1 MSLGKCQNRSSNFE
15 LLRIVSMLLVMVVHA
30 NFSSIG
36 APMIEDWNVAPHITF
51 VRHFVESLSIV
62 CVDVFVLISGWFGIR
77 FSMDRLKEFVFQIL
91 FFSLGG
97 FVFFMLTPPPHSL
110 TIFNIKNIFL
120 FNTGD
125 YWFIKAYLILYLL
138 SPALNSFV
146 SSATRRQF
154 QVMLGSYLLF
164 MFVYGWLEPA
174 SIQFTMNGTTALSF
188 IGLYLIG
195 RYVRQYP
202 PTFKNRNTYLFLYIG
217 LSLLLALIS
226 CVMMNYGLRV
236 SLSSRLYNYGNP
248 LVILSS
254 VSLLLYFSR
263 LKFHSNI
270 VNVIAASSLAVYLFH
285 CNEYVFPYYR
295 MLMKSLISG
304 SNYGFI
310 LALFAILGIF
320 ILSVLIDRLR
330 MLSYSLC
337 QSFTK
342 RKM

>member
-1 MSLGKCQNRSSNFE
+1 M
-15 LLRIVSMLLVMVVHA
+15 
-30 NFSSIG
+30 
-36 APMIEDWNVAPHITF
+36 
-51 VRHFVESLSIV
+51 
-62 CVDVFVLISGWFGIR
+62 
-77 FSMDRLKEFVFQIL
+77 
-91 FFSLGG
+91 
-97 FVFFMLTPPPHSL
+97 
-110 TIFNIKNIFL
+110 FL
-120 FNTGD
+120 
-125 YWFIKAYLILYLL
+125 
-138 SPALNSFV
+138 
-146 SSATRRQF
+146 
-154 QVMLGSYLLF
+154 
-164 MFVYGWLEPA
+164 YGWLEPA

-263 LKFHSNI
+263 LKFHSDI

>member
-1 MSLGKCQNRSSNFE
+1 MSVGVKNRSSNFE

-30 NFSSIG
+30 NFSTIG
-36 APMIEDWNVAPHITF
+36 APTIEDWNVAPHITF
-51 VRHFVESLSIV
+51 VRHLVESLSIV
-62 CVDVFVLISGWFGIR
+62 CIDVFVLISGWFGIR

-97 FVFFMLTPPPHSL
+97 FAFFMLTSSHPL
-110 TIFNIKNIFL
+110 TIFNIKNLFL
-120 FNTGD
+120 FNSGD
-125 YWFIKAYLILYLL
+125 YWFIKAYLILYIL
-138 SPALNSFV
+138 SPAFNSFV
-146 SSATRRQF
+146 ATATRRQF
-154 QVMLGSYLLF
+154 QVMLGSYLLL

-202 PTFKNRNTYLFLYIG
+202 PIFKNRNTYLFLYIG
-217 LSLLLALIS
+217 LSLLLAFLA
-226 CVMMNYGLRV
+226 CLMMNYGLRV
-236 SLSSRLYNYGNP
+236 SINSRLYNYGNP

-295 MLMKSLISG
+295 LLMKSLISG

>member
-1 MSLGKCQNRSSNFE
+1 
-15 LLRIVSMLLVMVVHA
+15 MLLVMVVHA
-30 NFSSIG
+30 NFSTIG
-36 APMIEDWNVAPHITF
+36 APTIEDWNVAPHITF
-51 VRHFVESLSIV
+51 VRHLVESLSIV
-62 CVDVFVLISGWFGIR
+62 CIDVFVLISGWFGIR

-97 FVFFMLTPPPHSL
+97 FAFFMLTSSHPL
-110 TIFNIKNIFL
+110 TIFNIKNLFL
-120 FNTGD
+120 FNSGD
-125 YWFIKAYLILYLL
+125 YWLIKAYLILYIL

-146 SSATRRQF
+146 ATATRRQF

-202 PTFKNRNTYLFLYIG
+202 PIFKNRNTYLFLYIG

-263 LKFHSNI
+263 LKFHNNI

-320 ILSVLIDRLR
+320 ILSVLIDRVR
-330 MLSYSLC
+330 MLSYTLC
-337 QSFTK
+337 QSSTK

>member
-1 MSLGKCQNRSSNFE
+1 
-15 LLRIVSMLLVMVVHA
+15 MLLVMVVHA

-36 APMIEDWNVAPHITF
+36 APTIEDWTVAPHITF

-77 FSMDRLKEFVFQIL
+77 LSIDRLKEFVFQIL

-97 FVFFMLTPPPHSL
+97 FVFFMLTPPPL
-110 TIFNIKNIFL
+110 TIFSIKNIFL
-120 FNTGD
+120 FNSSD

-138 SPALNSFV
+138 SPVLNSFV
-146 SSATRRQF
+146 ATATRRQF

-195 RYVRQYP
+195 RYVRQYSP
-202 PTFKNRNTYLFLYIG
+202 ILTNRNTYLFLYIG
-217 LSLLLALIS
+217 LSLLLAFLA
-226 CVMMNYGLRV
+226 CLMMNYGMQV
-236 SLSSRLYNYGNP
+236 SLNSRLYNYGNP

-295 MLMKSLISG
+295 MLMKCLISG

-310 LALFAILGIF
+310 LALFAILCIF

-342 RKM
+342 RKK

>member
-1 MSLGKCQNRSSNFE
+1 MKNRSSNFE

-36 APMIEDWNVAPHITF
+36 APTIEDWNVAPHITF

-97 FVFFMLTPPPHSL
+97 FAFFMLTSSHPL
-110 TIFNIKNIFL
+110 TIFNIKNLFL
-120 FNTGD
+120 FNSGD

-146 SSATRRQF
+146 SSATKRQF
-154 QVMLGSYLLF
+154 QLMLGSYLLF

-202 PTFKNRNTYLFLYIG
+202 PIFKNRNTYLFLYIG

-263 LKFHSNI
+263 LKFHNNI

-320 ILSVLIDRLR
+320 ILSVLIDRVR
-330 MLSYSLC
+330 MLSYTLC
-337 QSFTK
+337 QSSTK

>member
-1 MSLGKCQNRSSNFE
+1 MSFGKCQNRSSNFE

-36 APMIEDWNVAPHITF
+36 APTIEDWNVAPHITF

-77 FSMDRLKEFVFQIL
+77 FSIDRLKEFVFQIL

-97 FVFFMLTPPPHSL
+97 FVYFMLTPPPYSL
-110 TIFNIKNIFL
+110 TIFSIKNIFL

-138 SPALNSFV
+138 SPVLNSFV
-146 SSATRRQF
+146 TTATRRQF

-254 VSLLLYFSR
+254 ASLLLYFSR

-310 LALFAILGIF
+310 LALFTILGIF

>member
-1 MSLGKCQNRSSNFE
+1 MKNRSSNFE

-30 NFSSIG
+30 NFSTIG
-36 APMIEDWNVAPHITF
+36 APTIEDWNVAPHITF
-51 VRHFVESLSIV
+51 VRHLVESLSIV
-62 CVDVFVLISGWFGIR
+62 CIDVFVLISGWFGIR

-97 FVFFMLTPPPHSL
+97 FAFFMLTSSHPL
-110 TIFNIKNIFL
+110 TIFNIKNLFL
-120 FNTGD
+120 FNSGD
-125 YWFIKAYLILYLL
+125 YWFIKAYLILYIL

-146 SSATRRQF
+146 ATATRRQF

-202 PTFKNRNTYLFLYIG
+202 PIFKNRNTYLFLYIG

-263 LKFHSNI
+263 LKFHNNI

-320 ILSVLIDRLR
+320 ILSVLIDRVR
-330 MLSYSLC
+330 MLSYTLC
-337 QSFTK
+337 QSSTK

>member
-1 MSLGKCQNRSSNFE
+1 
-15 LLRIVSMLLVMVVHA
+15 MVVHA

-36 APMIEDWNVAPHITF
+36 APTIEDWNVAPHITF

-97 FVFFMLTPPPHSL
+97 FAFFMLTSSHPL
-110 TIFNIKNIFL
+110 TIFNIKNLFL
-120 FNTGD
+120 FNSGD

-146 SSATRRQF
+146 SSATKRQF
-154 QVMLGSYLLF
+154 QLMLGSYLLF

-202 PTFKNRNTYLFLYIG
+202 PIFKNRNTYLFLYIG

-263 LKFHSNI
+263 LKFHNNI

-320 ILSVLIDRLR
+320 ILSVLIDRVR
-330 MLSYSLC
+330 MLSYTLC
-337 QSFTK
+337 QSSTK

>member
-1 MSLGKCQNRSSNFE
+1 MKNRSSNFE

-30 NFSSIG
+30 NFSTIG
-36 APMIEDWNVAPHITF
+36 APTIEDWNVAPHITF
-51 VRHFVESLSIV
+51 VRHLVESLSIV
-62 CVDVFVLISGWFGIR
+62 CIDVFVLISGWFGIR

-97 FVFFMLTPPPHSL
+97 FAFFMLTSSHPL
-110 TIFNIKNIFL
+110 TIFNIKNLFL
-120 FNTGD
+120 FNSGD
-125 YWFIKAYLILYLL
+125 YWLIKAYLILYIL

-146 SSATRRQF
+146 ATATRRQF

-202 PTFKNRNTYLFLYIG
+202 PIFKNRNTYLFLYIG

-263 LKFHSNI
+263 LKFHNNI

-320 ILSVLIDRLR
+320 ILSVLIDRVR
-330 MLSYSLC
+330 MLSYTLC
-337 QSFTK
+337 QSSTK

>member
-1 MSLGKCQNRSSNFE
+1 MKNRSSNFE

-30 NFSSIG
+30 NFSTIG
-36 APMIEDWNVAPHITF
+36 APTIEDWNVAPHITF
-51 VRHFVESLSIV
+51 VRHLVESLSIV
-62 CVDVFVLISGWFGIR
+62 CIDVFVLISGWFGIR

-97 FVFFMLTPPPHSL
+97 FAFFMLTSSHPL
-110 TIFNIKNIFL
+110 TTFNIKNLFL
-120 FNTGD
+120 FNSGD
-125 YWFIKAYLILYLL
+125 YWFIKAYLILYIL

-146 SSATRRQF
+146 ATATRRQF

-195 RYVRQYP
+195 RYVRQYSP
-202 PTFKNRNTYLFLYIG
+202 IFKNRNTYLFLYIG
-217 LSLLLALIS
+217 LSLLLAFIS

-320 ILSVLIDRLR
+320 ILSVLIDRVR
-330 MLSYSLC
+330 MLSYTLC
-337 QSFTK
+337 QSSTK

>member
-1 MSLGKCQNRSSNFE
+1 MSVGVKNLSSNFE

-30 NFSSIG
+30 NFSTIG
-36 APMIEDWNVAPHITF
+36 APTIEDWNVAPHITF
-51 VRHFVESLSIV
+51 VRHLVESLSIV
-62 CVDVFVLISGWFGIR
+62 CIDVFVLISGWFGIR

-97 FVFFMLTPPPHSL
+97 FAFFMLTSSHPL
-110 TIFNIKNIFL
+110 TIFNIKNLFL
-120 FNTGD
+120 FNSGD

-146 SSATRRQF
+146 SSATKRQF
-154 QVMLGSYLLF
+154 QLMLGSYLLF

-202 PTFKNRNTYLFLYIG
+202 PIFKNRNTYLFLYIG
-217 LSLLLALIS
+217 LSLLLAFLA
-226 CVMMNYGLRV
+226 CLMMNYGLRV
-236 SLSSRLYNYGNP
+236 SINSRLYNYGNP

-295 MLMKSLISG
+295 LLMKSLISG

-320 ILSVLIDRLR
+320 ILSVLIDRVR
-330 MLSYSLC
+330 MLSYTLY
-337 QSFTK
+337 QSSTK

>member
-320 ILSVLIDRLR
+320 ILSVLIDRVR
-330 MLSYSLC
+330 MLSYTLC